1 MRLAVVQH
9 CLRPTSDEDL
19 RALRD
24 AVASAARSGAEA
36 VIVPDLPALRD
47 HPDPAGWRPVED
59 AAGAARLIVAHVPP
73 GQTHALIEQA
83 GIGTVA
89 LVAGD
94 GVIDPAEMGR
104 VMAERPDVLILMPR
118 SESDLQ
124 AEAFM
129 ELALGYSGSVAALVV
144 VVEPD
149 GAEVGAPGHG
159 GSALI
164 HLGAVVTEAHS
175 GDDVLLAEV
184 EMPPGPPEP
193 RTALP
198 DVPPILLQRLAVH
211 AGRKLDVGYPA
222 DLD

>member
-1 MRLAVVQH
+1 MRLAVVQPG
-9 CLRPTSDEDL
+9 LRATTDEDL

-24 AVASAARSGAEA
+24 AVASAAAAGAET
-36 VIVPDLPALRD
+36 VIVPDIPALHD
-47 HPDPAGWRPVED
+47 HPDPGGWRPIED
-59 AAGAARLIVAHVPP
+59 AAGTARLLVAHVPA
-73 GQTHALIEQA
+73 GQTHALIEA
-83 GIGTVA
+83 DGIGTVA
-89 LVAGD
+89 VVSGD

-104 VMAERPDVLILMPR
+104 VMAEQPDVLVLSPR

-124 AEAFM
+124 AEAFL
-129 ELALGYSGSVAALVV
+129 ELALGYSGSVAALVI

-149 GAEVGAPGHG
+149 GAEVGDPGHG
-159 GSALI
+159 GSAVV
-164 HLGAVVTEAHS
+164 HLGAVVTEARS
-175 GDDVLLAEV
+175 GDDLLLAEA

-193 RTALP
+193 RSALP